1 MLSNH
6 DQVPRHQGQRSAS
19 KAPISSHP
27 AFPAI
32 VALWF
37 AVLLGV
43 GSLIVPVVLFERLIA
58 ITGLDALVPS
68 AQAPLG
74 FTARM
79 IIALAATGIGIVTGL
94 LLARK
99 TASAQSDLD
108 KSAMPTAKLPISAL
122 EELGAQS
129 LDHPV
134 DEDGPVGPDAEPDSG
149 PDSGPDVDPVT
160 GWRPSLWTTGEPDS
174 DEPDGAEMLGGN
186 SQSPENSE
194 PETADEPEVEAQVE
208 APVEAQVE
216 VHVEDQADSA
226 PSPEIAAKP
235 LHVTE
240 PAESA
245 PEPVAPAEY
254 GMTAEQLITRPL
266 EELGIVQLV
275 ERFALSLQQ
284 QPKAVSSKEALAQ
297 SDSVAEY
304 DATDDDLG
312 PVQQSF
318 EPAISAIP
326 DALRPIEYGDELSGS
341 YDDDYAEEDDLGP
354 LDWRTAFAGSIQ
366 SAADNEASELDPE
379 LEDDSAEGE
388 IGDLDAGED
397 YSSLLNLKRNGTEPR
412 KSVHLPDGR
421 VNEAAEP
428 VAVFPRPES
437 DPGQRRFDGPVAVP
451 TADAPSVTRTSSAAT
466 ERTLRDAL
474 EKLEKMSGTG

>member
-37 AVLLGV
+37 AALLGI

-79 IIALAATGIGIVTGL
+79 IIALAATGIGIFTGL

-99 TASAQSDLD
+99 TASAQADLD
-108 KSAMPTAKLPISAL
+108 KSVMPKVKLPISAL

-134 DEDGPVGPDAEPDSG
+134 DEDELVGPDAEPDSG
-149 PDSGPDVDPVT
+149 PDSGPDVDPAT
-160 GWRPSLWTTGEPDS
+160 GWRPSLWTTDEPDS
-174 DEPDGAEMLGGN
+174 NEPDGAEMLADN
-186 SQSPENSE
+186 PQSPENSE

-208 APVEAQVE
+208 AQI
-216 VHVEDQADSA
+216 EDQADSA
-226 PSPEIAAKP
+226 PSPGIAATP
-235 LHVTE
+235 LQVTE
-240 PAESA
+240 PEESS
-245 PEPVAPAEY
+245 PEPVAPAEF
-254 GMTAEQLITRPL
+254 GMTAEQLINRPL

-284 QPKAVSSKEALAQ
+284 QPKAAAIKEALAH
-297 SDSVAEY
+297 SDSVAEC

-318 EPAISAIP
+318 GPDILAIP
-326 DALRPIEYGDELSGS
+326 DALRPIEYGDEFSGS
-341 YDDDYAEEDDLGP
+341 YDDDDGAGDDDPGP
-354 LDWRTAFAGSIQ
+354 LDWRAAFAGSIK
-366 SAADNEASELDPE
+366 SAADNEASE

-412 KSVHLPDGR
+412 KSVHLPDGS
-421 VNEAAEP
+421 VNEIAEP
-428 VAVFPRPES
+428 VAVFPKPES
-437 DPGQRRFDGPVAVP
+437 DLGQRRFDGPVAVP

-466 ERTLRDAL
+466 ERALRDAL